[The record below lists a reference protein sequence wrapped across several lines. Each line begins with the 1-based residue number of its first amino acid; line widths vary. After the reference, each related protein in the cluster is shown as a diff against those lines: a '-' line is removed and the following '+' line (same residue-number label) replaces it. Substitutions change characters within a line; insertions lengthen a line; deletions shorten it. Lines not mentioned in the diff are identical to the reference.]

1 MGLSKDQMRQAFSQ
15 SKIGF
20 LEKPLLNEDIYH
32 KEWNI
37 IVEYYVNTH
46 DYDPKN
52 NSYYKGLE
60 LFHTDYIPLCAH
72 KDTECYFSEV
82 IFEDNIIHV
91 ADECRLHKVE
101 PGYYKCVCGVKI
113 EDVTSSSW
121 DGETEYDTEVYYE
134 MLSRT
139 KLTNADIEYIMEI
152 NNVNATYEELDISDL

>member
-1 MGLSKDQMRQAFSQ
+1 MGLSISQLRQAFKTSENA
-15 SKIGF
+15 
-20 LEKPLLNEDIYH
+20 EKPVLHEDIFH

-46 DYDPKN
+46 DYDPTS
-52 NSYYKGLE
+52 NSYSKGLE
-60 LFHTDYIPLCAH
+60 LFHTEYIPLCAH
-72 KDTECYFSEV
+72 MDTECYFSEIIV
-82 IFEDNIIHV
+82 EDNPV
-91 ADECRLHKVE
+91 DMANECRLHKIE

-121 DGETEYDTEVYYE
+121 EGPTEYDTEVYYE

-139 KLTNADIEYIMEI
+139 KMSRDEVECIMEI